1 MKDLREKDRKNA
13 RKTQRKNDL
22 PWGMEADVFQMNGKL
37 KASIAGVVIEGLL
50 SGSHFLVLFQVL
62 HLIFDGTIGFS
73 DILRATGMLA
83 GLFVIRLILYMTAY
97 TGSQIG
103 GSDVSRRVRIA
114 IGDKLKRIPLG
125 LFTRNRTGF
134 YINAATSEV
143 GDYEQ
148 ILTHKLAD
156 ITKYSILLLA
166 VGLYTCTLYLPIGLM
181 VLLSS
186 LLVIPA
192 MALSIRQVHIYG
204 TRKNRARE
212 ENVSAITEYLTGSQT
227 LRSYGLVGKKNE
239 AVTRAMKEYSD
250 ISYQYEK
257 AILPIGFCFV
267 YCSYIA
273 LALSIL
279 LSVQAWQ
286 SGRIDPAALVLLIML
301 PLFVGKL
308 NLTLFIE
315 LTAYRNLLISRD
327 KINGIFAEEEEKAR
341 DTAFVPENGEIVFR
355 HVDFSYIQ
363 GEPVLK
369 DASFTIPARSLT
381 AIVGDSGAGKSTILN
396 LIAKYYTPQKGTVTV
411 GGRDIGPAT
420 AEQVLSGIS
429 LVDQDVF
436 LFQDTVR
443 NNIRY
448 ARPAATDGEIEEAC
462 RLANCDGF
470 IRAMEKGYDTEIGEN
485 GNKLSGGE
493 RQRLSVARAILKD
506 SPIILLDEATASLD
520 IENELLVKQAVANL
534 LKADKTVVMIA
545 HTLPI
550 IRNADQ
556 ILVLDGGRIVE
567 SGTHEELTAAG
578 GKYAAMWEAS
588 QALK

>member
-1 MKDLREKDRKNA
+1 MKNK
-13 RKTQRKNDL
+13 
-22 PWGMEADVFQMNGKL
+22 VFEMGGKL
-37 KASIAGVVIEGLL
+37 KISIAAIVLEGLL
-50 SGSHFLVLFQVL
+50 SGCNFLVLFQVL
-62 HLIFDGTIGFS
+62 HLIFDGSIGFS
-73 DILRATGMLA
+73 DILRVTGMLA
-83 GLFVIRLILYMTAY
+83 ILFVLRLIIYMTAY

-125 LFTRNRTGF
+125 LFTKNRTGF

-148 ILTHKLAD
+148 ILTHKAAD

-166 VGLYTCTLYLPIGLM
+166 VGVYTCTLYLPVGLI

-192 MALSIRQVHIYG
+192 MALSIRQVRIYG
-204 TRKNRARE
+204 RRKNLARE

-239 AVTRAMKEYSD
+239 AVTGAMKEYSD
-250 ISYQYEK
+250 ISYHYEK
-257 AILPIGFCFV
+257 AILPIGFAFV

-273 LALSIL
+273 LALAVI
-279 LSVQAWQ
+279 LSVRGWLL
-286 SGRIDPAALVLLIML
+286 GILDPAAVILLIML

-315 LTAYRNLLISRD
+315 LTAYRNLLISKD
-327 KINGIFAEEEEKAR
+327 KISGIFAEQEEQAQ
-341 DTAFVPENGEIVFR
+341 DTAFLPENAGIEFR
-355 HVDFSYIQ
+355 NVDFSYVE
-363 GEPVLK
+363 GEPVLRN
-369 DASFTIPARSLT
+369 ASFTIPEQSLT

-396 LIAKYYTPQKGTVTV
+396 LISKYYVPQKGHITI
-411 GGRDIGPAT
+411 GGKDIANAP
-420 AEQVLSGIS
+420 AEQVLSYIS
-429 LVDQDVF
+429 LVDQEVF
-436 LFQDTVR
+436 LFNDTIR
-443 NNIRY
+443 ENIRY
-448 ARPAATDGEIEEAC
+448 ARRDASDAEILQAC
-462 RLANCDGF
+462 KLANCDGF

-485 GNKLSGGE
+485 GNRLSGGE

-550 IRNADQ
+550 VKNADK
-556 ILVLDGGRIVE
+556 ILVLNQGQIAE
-567 SGTHEELTAAG
+567 SGTHEELAAAG
-578 GKYAAMWEAS
+578 GKYAAMWKAS

>member
-1 MKDLREKDRKNA
+1 MKNK
-13 RKTQRKNDL
+13 
-22 PWGMEADVFQMNGKL
+22 VFQMGGRL
-37 KASIAGVVIEGLL
+37 KVSIAAVVLEGLL
-50 SGSHFLVLFQVL
+50 SGCNFLILFQVL
-62 HLIFDGTIGFS
+62 HLIFDGNVGFS
-73 DILRATGMLA
+73 HILQATGLLVL
-83 GLFVIRLILYMTAY
+83 LFAFRLILYMTAY

-125 LFTRNRTGF
+125 LFTKNRTGF

-156 ITKYSILLLA
+156 ITKYSILLGA
-166 VGLYTCTLYLPIGLM
+166 IGIYTCTLYLPIGLL
-181 VLLSS
+181 VLLST

-192 MALSIRQVHIYG
+192 MAMSIRQVRIHG
-204 TRKNRARE
+204 TKKNRARE

-227 LRSYGLVGKKNE
+227 LRSYALVGEKNE
-239 AVTRAMKEYSD
+239 AVTRAMKDYSD
-250 ISYQYEK
+250 ISYRYEK
-257 AILPIGFCFV
+257 AILPIGFAFV
-267 YCSYIA
+267 YCSYIVLA
-273 LALSIL
+273 LAVIL
-279 LSVQAWQ
+279 AVRGWHLGILESAVV
-286 SGRIDPAALVLLIML
+286 ILLIML
-301 PLFVGKL
+301 PLFVGKV

-315 LTAYRNLLISRD
+315 LTAYRNLLISRE
-327 KINGIFAEEEEKAR
+327 KISGIFGEREEPAKASSF
-341 DTAFVPENGEIVFR
+341 APENTEIAFEN
-355 HVDFSYIQ
+355 VDFSYVEE
-363 GEPVLK
+363 EPVLK
-369 DASFTIPARSLT
+369 QASFLIPQRSLT

-396 LIAKYYTPQKGTVTV
+396 LISRYYTPRSGSITI
-411 GGRDIGPAT
+411 GGIDITDQPS
-420 AEQVLSGIS
+420 EQVLSYIS

-436 LFQDTVR
+436 LFNDTVR

-448 ARPAATDGEIEEAC
+448 ARPKASDEEIEQAC

-470 IRAMEKGYDTEIGEN
+470 IREMEKGYDTEIGEN
-485 GNKLSGGE
+485 GNRLSGGE

-550 IRNADQ
+550 VKDADR
-556 ILVLDGGRIVE
+556 ILVLNQGQIAE
-567 SGTHEELTAAG
+567 SGTHEELVAAG
-578 GKYAAMWEAS
+578 GKYASMWEAS

>member
-1 MKDLREKDRKNA
+1 MKN
-13 RKTQRKNDL
+13 N
-22 PWGMEADVFQMNGKL
+22 VFQMGGKL
-37 KASIAGVVIEGLL
+37 KVCIAAIVLEGLL
-50 SGSHFLVLFQVL
+50 TGCNFLVLFQVL
-62 HLIFDGTIGFS
+62 HLIFDGTIDLS
-73 DILRATGMLA
+73 DIFRTTGMLA
-83 GLFVIRLILYMTAY
+83 ALFLFRLMIYMSAY

-103 GSDVSRRVRIA
+103 GSDVSRSVRIA

-125 LFTRNRTGF
+125 RFTKMRTGF

-148 ILTHKLAD
+148 ILTHKVAD

-166 VGLYTCTLYLPIGLM
+166 IGIYTSTLYLPIGLL
-181 VLLSS
+181 VLAST

-192 MALSIRQVHIYG
+192 MSLAIHQVHIYG
-204 TRKNRARE
+204 TKKNRARE
-212 ENVSAITEYLTGSQT
+212 ENVSAITEYLNGSQT
-227 LRSYGLVGKKNE
+227 LRSYALVGKKNE
-239 AVTRAMKEYSD
+239 AVTRAMRDYSN
-250 ISYQYEK
+250 ISYHYEK
-257 AILPIGFCFV
+257 AILPIGFGFV

-273 LALSIL
+273 LALAVI
-279 LSVQAWQ
+279 LSVRGWL
-286 SGRIDPAALVLLIML
+286 SGVLDPAALILLIML
-301 PLFVGKL
+301 PLYAGKV

-315 LTAYRNLLISRD
+315 LTAYRNLMISKD
-327 KINGIFAEEEEKAR
+327 KISGIFEEQEEHAENVS
-341 DTAFVPENGEIVFR
+341 FVPEHTEIEF
-355 HVDFSYIQ
+355 HNVDFSYIE

-369 DASFTIPARSLT
+369 NASFTIPQHGLT

-396 LIAKYYTPQKGTVTV
+396 LISKYYVPQSGRITI
-411 GGRDIGPAT
+411 GGKDIAAAPAK
-420 AEQVLSGIS
+420 EVLSYIS

-436 LFQDTVR
+436 FFNDTVR

-448 ARPAATDGEIEEAC
+448 ARRDASDAQIVQAC

-470 IRAMEKGYDTEIGEN
+470 IRSMEHGYDTKIGEN
-485 GNKLSGGE
+485 GSRLSGGE

-550 IRNADQ
+550 IKNADK
-556 ILVLDGGRIVE
+556 ILVLDQGHIAE
-567 SGTHEELTAAG
+567 CGTHEELAAAG
-578 GKYAAMWEAS
+578 GKYAAMWAAS